1 MKKTYFLFL
10 LFCIAFC
17 STAYAANFRGFLLT
31 KDNYRLTGYI
41 NKIEYS
47 ISGIVIQFTN
57 DFGDQYNIYPNLVNG
72 FGFSNG
78 GETFRYVSRYYE
90 GRWLFLRALES
101 GKRLNL
107 FRAPD
112 GNQRWV
118 DDSFQAI
125 LANPISDFW
134 LQPRG
139 QKIIPLQRIGF
150 KRQLRQLL
158 AESAPALANKI
169 GKKGY
174 RFKNIQEIVVMY
186 NNSAKRSR
194 RKL

>member
-10 LFCIAFC
+10 LFCLLFSGVAH
-17 STAYAANFRGFLLT
+17 AANFRGFLLT

-47 ISGIVIQFTN
+47 PAGIVIQFTN
-57 DFGDQYNIYPNLVNG
+57 DFGDQYNIFPNLVNG
-72 FGFSNG
+72 FGFTNE

-90 GRWLFLRALES
+90 GRWLFLRSLQS

-107 FRAPD
+107 YRAPD

-125 LANPISDFW
+125 LADPISNYW
-134 LQPRG
+134 LQFRG
-139 QKIIPLQRIGF
+139 QKILPLQRVGY
-150 KRQLRQLL
+150 KRQLRELL
-158 AESAPALANKI
+158 AETAPSLANKI

-174 RFKNIQEIVVMY
+174 RFKNIQEIIAIY

>member
-10 LFCIAFC
+10 LFCISFISVAQ
-17 STAYAANFRGFLLT
+17 AANFRGFLLT

-47 ISGIVIQFTN
+47 LTGIVIQFTN

-72 FGFSNG
+72 FGFTNEG
-78 GETFRYVSRYYE
+78 KTYRYVSRYYE
-90 GRWLFLRALES
+90 GRWLFLEALET

-112 GNQRWV
+112 GSQRWV
-118 DDSFQAI
+118 DDSFQAF
-125 LANPISDFW
+125 LSDPIAEYW
-134 LQPRG
+134 LQLRG
-139 QKIIPLQRIGF
+139 AEIIPLQRIGY
-150 KRQLRQLL
+150 KRQLRELL
-158 AESAPALANKI
+158 AETAPSLANKI

-174 RFKNIQEIVVMY
+174 RFKDIEAIVANY
-186 NNSAKRSR
+186 NSSAKRSR